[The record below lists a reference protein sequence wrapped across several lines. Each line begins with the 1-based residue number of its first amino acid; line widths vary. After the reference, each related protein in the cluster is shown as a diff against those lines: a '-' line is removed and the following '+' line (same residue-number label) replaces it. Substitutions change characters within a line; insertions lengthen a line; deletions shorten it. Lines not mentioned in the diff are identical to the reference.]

1 MRSPLIGVSPGFTD
15 YGDYLGVAFGR
26 PLEEAGATAVV
37 LPYSTQPERI
47 LPRLDGLL
55 LAGGRDIEPA
65 RFGGEP
71 HPAATPYSPLRD
83 RFELAVAPA
92 AISAEI
98 PVLGICRGM
107 QIINVALGGT
117 MELDHSLLPPPAN
130 RHPGGDWGRWDE
142 VVAAR
147 LGGWPPPRHPS
158 HQIAIVAGSKLA
170 EVLGNERHRQQLPP
184 PEHRRA
190 GPRIGRNRAGSGR
203 RHRGDREARRLLSV
217 PRRAVGGAGA
227 ARQPTVFAAR
237 RGRTLQDGRADGPP
251 RWRQPSAGRRP
262 RAADRAAEFSCRPAQ
277 RCPQGAPL
285 GGGQSA
291 ERPLQTEYRDE
302 LPASAQHRSGER
314 AEVGLALSDRLRDS
328 RSCAPSRARRPEP
341 EDR

>member
-170 EVLGNERHRQQLPP
+170 EVLGTSATVNSYHHQSIAELGRGLDATA
-184 PEHRRA
+184 RA
-190 GPRIGRNRAGSGR
+190 PDGVIEAIEKRGASSLCLGVQWEEQEQPGSPLFSLLVEAARSRMVAGRTAAVAVAVSRAAAPGR
-203 RHRGDREARRLLSV
+203 R
-217 PRRAVGGAGA
+217 
-227 ARQPTVFAAR
+227 
-237 RGRTLQDGRADGPP
+237 
-251 RWRQPSAGRRP
+251 
-262 RAADRAAEFSCRPAQ
+262 
-277 RCPQGAPL
+277 
-285 GGGQSA
+285 QS
-291 ERPLQTEYRDE
+291 
-302 LPASAQHRSGER
+302 G
-314 AEVGLALSDRLRDS
+314 
-328 RSCAPSRARRPEP
+328 
-341 EDR
+341 